1 MYPVKHA
8 DAPGF
13 FPTIFIFNS
22 IMQKISTQTFLYF
35 AYGANMFS
43 RRIQASN
50 IAPSAV
56 AIDIGF
62 VQGHRFAFGKVS
74 RDGSGKCDIEATNN
88 PNNRA
93 YGVLYKINVKDRES
107 LNAAE
112 GLGTGYSEAE
122 VQVATAT
129 GTYTAATYVASYKE
143 AVLRPY
149 QWYKAFV
156 IAGALDHGLP
166 AEYIE
171 WLRTFEAQADSNSD
185 RRAEREALLFGDL
198 PLTRFDLNM
207 DTQETLAKEA

>member
-1 MYPVKHA
+1 
-8 DAPGF
+8 
-13 FPTIFIFNS
+13 
-22 IMQKISTQTFLYF
+22 MQKISTQTFLYF

-43 RRIQASN
+43 RRLQASN

-62 VQGHRFAFGKVS
+62 VQGHRFTFGKVS
-74 RDGSGKCDIEATNN
+74 RDGSGKCDIETTNN
-88 PNNRA
+88 P
-93 YGVLYKINVKDRES
+93 KINVKDRES

-112 GLGTGYSEAE
+112 GLGTGYSEAN
-122 VQVATAT
+122 VQVVTAT
-129 GTYTAATYVASYKE
+129 GMCTAATYVASYKE

-198 PLTRFDLNM
+198 PLARFNVDV
-207 DTQETLAKEA
+207 DSTQEALVKEA